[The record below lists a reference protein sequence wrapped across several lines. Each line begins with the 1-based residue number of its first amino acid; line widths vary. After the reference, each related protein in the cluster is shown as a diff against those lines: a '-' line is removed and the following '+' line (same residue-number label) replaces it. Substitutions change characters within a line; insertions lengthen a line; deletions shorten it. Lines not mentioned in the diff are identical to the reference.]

1 MDFLVGD
8 LLGKYQPVK
17 AEDVAKAMVME
28 AQNLEG
34 GINRLTSDAMVEIG
48 KGERD
53 LLE

>member
-1 MDFLVGD
+1 
-8 LLGKYQPVK
+8 LGKYQPVK

-34 GINRLTSDAMVEIG
+34 GINRLNSDAMVEIG